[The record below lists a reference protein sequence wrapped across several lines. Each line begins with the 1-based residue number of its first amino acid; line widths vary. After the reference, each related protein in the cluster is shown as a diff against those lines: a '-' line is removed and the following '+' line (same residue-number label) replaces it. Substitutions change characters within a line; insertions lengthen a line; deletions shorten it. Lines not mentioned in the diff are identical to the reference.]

1 MKLMR
6 YRRILF
12 LVSVLAMVFSIT
24 AIALKGL
31 NYGIDFTGGTN
42 IRFPLTEWV
51 TSTQVMEALD
61 TEEIRQLEL
70 DFGPPQPYN
79 YVDSQT
85 GRQCYG
91 VLITSRFMSEQEQQT
106 VISALEAAFG
116 VSSDESAL
124 QINQVEPI
132 IGKELLLNAFY
143 AVLISWALIL
153 VYIAFRFEFKSGVAG
168 LLALIHDVL
177 CVMGVFALLGKQ
189 IDMNF
194 VAAILTI
201 IGYSINNTIVIFD
214 RIRENL
220 RFKKRDESFVR
231 VADLSIVQSVRRS
244 LNTTATT
251 VLPVFTLY
259 LLGSP
264 TIKDFMFAL
273 LVGFL
278 VGNYSSLFMTTPF
291 WSFWKTAEERKSKAG
306 RLATVKGK

>member
-1 MKLMR
+1 VKRVKLMR
-6 YRRILF
+6 YRNILF
-12 LVSVLAMVFSIT
+12 LVSVLAVVFSIT
-24 AIALKGL
+24 VIALKGL

-42 IRFPLTEWV
+42 IRFPLKEWV
-51 TSTQVMEALD
+51 TSSEVMKALD
-61 TEEIRQLEL
+61 TDEIRRLEL
-70 DFGPPQPYN
+70 DFGPPQPYS

-85 GRQCYG
+85 GRQRYG
-91 VLITSRFMSEQEQQT
+91 VLITSRFMNEAEQAA

-116 VSSDESAL
+116 ASGDESAL

-153 VYIAFRFEFKSGVAG
+153 VYMAFRFEFKSGVAG

-177 CVMGVFALLGKQ
+177 CVMGIFALLGKQ
-189 IDMNF
+189 IDLNF
-194 VAAILTI
+194 VAAMLTI

-220 RFKKRDESFVR
+220 RFKKRDQSFTDI
-231 VADLSIVQSVRRS
+231 ADHSVVQSVRRS

-251 VLPVFTLY
+251 VLPVFALY

-264 TIKDFMFAL
+264 SIKDFMFAL
-273 LVGFL
+273 LVGLL
-278 VGNYSSLFMTTPF
+278 VGNYSSLFLTTPF
-291 WSFWKTAEERKSKAG
+291 WSFWKTAEEK
-306 RLATVKGK
+306 

>member
-1 MKLMR
+1 MR

-85 GRQCYG
+85 GRQRYG